1 MTLKDYR
8 KMLLGAKLNIYT
20 DHKNLTFRTFSVQQI
35 LRWKIYLDEY
45 NLELWYI
52 EGKKNFLA
60 DCFSRLPRM
69 ENPSVGD
76 SADQIEANSANRTK
90 QMLSESN
97 WSTTNKRLGILRK
110 KGKKERGTLIDFNS
124 IEVPKDNEEILD
136 NENFYLNTID
146 P

>member
-20 DHKNLTFRTFSVQQI
+20 DHKNLTFRTFSVKRI

-45 NLELWYI
+45 NLELRYI
-52 EGKKNFLA
+52 EGKKNVLA
-60 DCFSRLPRM
+60 DCFSRLPQI
-69 ENPSVGD
+69 EKSSVGD
-76 SADQIEANSANRTK
+76 SADRIGRSMTNKQMSSEAEANR
-90 QMLSESN
+90 
-97 WSTTNKRLGILRK
+97 STTNKQ
-110 KGKKERGTLIDFNS
+110 KKERGTLIDFNS